1 MQFFQRTFAVT
12 SITKLYTKVWELWV
26 HPDYGDL
33 YIPLTSR
40 FQPQTNVFPVN
51 NSPFSIKHTFVWVRI
66 SEKKNHQFFW
76 FEILF
81 KVGEIMVLKYGHLM
95 LPGTFA
101 DKVTS
106 DIDFTDKDVVQCDLL
121 GVKILL

>member
-12 SITKLYTKVWELWV
+12 SITKLYTKIWELWV

-33 YIPLTSR
+33 YISLTSR

-66 SEKKNHQFFW
+66 SEKKPINFSGLKSFT
-76 FEILF
+76 FF

-106 DIDFTDKDVVQCDLL
+106 DIDFTDKDVV
-121 GVKILL
+121 